1 MDRTLIVLAN
11 AARARL
17 CELDPRDA
25 SIAEL
30 ADFVHTPS
38 RQKGSDLATDRP
50 GRAAKG
56 QATNRTGF
64 EPHTDV
70 HRKEHTQFARELSK
84 AIDDAL
90 LQRRP
95 PALMLVASNPFL
107 GELKAQLSAAATRA
121 LVAAAPLDLTHCDRA
136 ELARRIPELLQLQGV
151 D

>member
-38 RQKGSDLATDRP
+38 RQKGSDLTTDRP

-56 QATNRTGF
+56 QASTGF

-70 HRKEHTQFARELSK
+70 HRKEHTQFARELSQ
-84 AIDDAL
+84 AVDDAL
-90 LQRRP
+90 QQRRP

-107 GELKAQLSAAATRA
+107 GELKAQLSAAAARA

-136 ELARRIPELLQLQGV
+136 ELMRRIPELLQLQGV